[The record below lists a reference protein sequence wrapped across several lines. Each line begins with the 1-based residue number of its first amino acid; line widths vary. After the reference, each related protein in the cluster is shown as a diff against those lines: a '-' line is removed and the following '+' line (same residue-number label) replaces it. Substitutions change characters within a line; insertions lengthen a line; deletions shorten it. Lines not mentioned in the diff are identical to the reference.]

1 MGSFHSSSKG
11 YLSQVSLLHHMV
23 GRKEKVYGQNWH
35 PIEAQS
41 ESGARFSLGKI
52 QLFCPV
58 CGSPKVGPYGTHGRK
73 NTRIE
78 TFQCKNR
85 KCPHLKNHK
94 VGKQFV
100 LTTSYQFKELI
111 FGKLKAL
118 YEDLLKD
125 GAKNKTIAKKY
136 GISESQVSA
145 LRTEIESAIDKLN
158 GLDILVLTPQPDTAV
173 AIDETFLKIEGTSIY
188 IIIATGYTSH
198 KTLGIKVSKSRS
210 EEDIREVF
218 NEAEMN
224 TKHNI
229 STISSDALNATQ
241 AMAKNLNREITH
253 IIHPHKKPFKKAIIR
268 HYTYENNERI
278 TTTIGVKSNFFKKR
292 SKRQFRYMEARTD
305 LTPKVKKKLGR
316 PKGSKTK
323 KRHKQPRTKK
333 KRGRKGLYTVFEKG
347 TIGYAII
354 DPYRDKLKIGKGL
367 SRPVGAG
374 LNATLKL
381 YHQMSI
387 QNNLAENINSILRAI
402 IRLRGPKTIKSV
414 ERRIRA
420 TLKIRNHPEILD
432 EVRIMRQVRG
442 DFLMNNLKLIECA
455 DLLDRGIIM

>member
-1 MGSFHSSSKG
+1 
-11 YLSQVSLLHHMV
+11 MV
-23 GRKEKVYGQNWH
+23 GRRKKDYGPLWRL
-35 PIEAQS
+35 IEAQS
-41 ESGARFSLGKI
+41 ESGARFPLGKM
-52 QLFCPV
+52 QLFCPA
-58 CGSPKVGPYGTHGRK
+58 CGSPKVGPYGTHGRES
-73 NTRIE
+73 TRVE
-78 TFQCKNR
+78 TFQCKNG
-85 KCPHLKNHK
+85 KCPHLKKYK
-94 VGKQFV
+94 VGKQFI

-111 FGKLKAL
+111 YGKLKAL

-145 LRTEIESAIDKLN
+145 LRNEIESAIDKLN
-158 GLDILVLTPQPDTAV
+158 GLDSLVLIPQPDTAV

-188 IIIATGYTSH
+188 IIIATGYTSQ
-198 KTLGIKVSKSRS
+198 KTLGIKVSNSRS

-218 NEAEMN
+218 NEAEIN
-224 TKHNI
+224 TEHNI

-253 IIHPHKKPFKKAIIR
+253 VIHPHKKPFKKAIIR

-292 SKRQFRYMEARTD
+292 GKRQFRYMEARTD
-305 LTPKVKKKLGR
+305 LTPKVKKKRGR
-316 PKGSKTK
+316 PKGAKTK
-323 KRHKQPRTKK
+323 KKCKTPRTKK
-333 KRGRKGLYTVFEKG
+333 IRGRKGLYTVFEKG
-347 TIGYAII
+347 AISYATI
-354 DPYRDKLKIGKGL
+354 DPYRDKLKIGKRL
-367 SRPVGAG
+367 SRPVATG

-381 YHQMSI
+381 FPLMSI

-402 IRLRGPKTIKSV
+402 IRLRGPKTIESV

-442 DFLMNNLKLIECA
+442 DFLINNLKLIECA

>member
-1 MGSFHSSSKG
+1 
-11 YLSQVSLLHHMV
+11 MV
-23 GRKEKVYGQNWH
+23 GRRNKIYGSLWRLV
-35 PIEAQS
+35 EAQN

-52 QLFCPV
+52 QLFCPA
-58 CGSPKVGPYGTHGRK
+58 CGSPRVGPYGTHRRE
-73 NTRIE
+73 NTRVE
-78 TFQCKNR
+78 NFQCKNR
-85 KCPHLKNHK
+85 KCSHLKKHK
-94 VGKQFV
+94 TGKQFV
-100 LTTSYQFKELI
+100 LTTSYQFRELI

-158 GLDILVLTPQPDTAV
+158 GLDTLVLAPQPDTAV

-188 IIIATGYTSH
+188 VIIATGYTSH

-218 NEAEMN
+218 DEAEGN
-224 TKHNI
+224 TEHNI
-229 STISSDALNATQ
+229 STVSSDALNATQ
-241 AMAKNLNREITH
+241 AALKNLNREITH

-268 HYTYENNERI
+268 HYSYENNERI

-292 SKRQFRYMEARTD
+292 GKRQFRYMEARTD
-305 LTPKVKKKLGR
+305 LTPKITKKRGR

-323 KRHKQPRTKK
+323 KRRKKPMTKK
-333 KRGRKGLYTVFEKG
+333 KRGRKGLYSVFEKG
-347 TIGYAII
+347 TIGYATI
-354 DPYRDKLKIGKGL
+354 DPYRDKLKLGKGL

-381 YHQMSI
+381 FPLMSI

-402 IRLRGPKTIKSV
+402 IRLRGPKTIESV

-420 TLKIRNHPEILD
+420 TLKVRNHPEILD
-432 EVRIMRQVRG
+432 EVRITRQVRG
-442 DFLMNNLKLIECA
+442 DFLINNLKLIECA
-455 DLLDRGIIM
+455 DLLERGIIM

>member
-1 MGSFHSSSKG
+1 
-11 YLSQVSLLHHMV
+11 MV
-23 GRKEKVYGQNWH
+23 GRRKKDYEPLWR
-35 PIEAQS
+35 PIKAQG
-41 ESGARFSLGKI
+41 ESGARFPLGKI
-52 QLFCPV
+52 QLFCPA
-58 CGSPKVGPYGTHGRK
+58 CGSPKIGPYGTHGRES
-73 NTRIE
+73 TRVE
-78 TFQCKNR
+78 TFQCKNG
-85 KCPHLKNHK
+85 KCLHLKNHK

-111 FGKLKAL
+111 YGKLKAL

-145 LRTEIESAIDKLN
+145 LRDEIESAIDKLN
-158 GLDILVLTPQPDTAV
+158 GLDSLVLIPQPDTAV

-188 IIIATGYTSH
+188 IIIATGYTSQ

-218 NEAEMN
+218 NEAEIN
-224 TKHNI
+224 TEHNI

-253 IIHPHKKPFKKAIIR
+253 VIHPHKKPFKKAIIR

-292 SKRQFRYMEARTD
+292 GKRQFRYMEARTD
-305 LTPKVKKKLGR
+305 LTPKIKKKLGR

-323 KRHKQPRTKK
+323 KRRKKPRTKK

-347 TIGYAII
+347 AIGYATI
-354 DPYRDKLKIGKGL
+354 DPYRDKIKVGKKL
-367 SRPVGAG
+367 SRPVAAG

-381 YHQMSI
+381 FPLMSI

-402 IRLRGPKTIKSV
+402 IRLRGPKTIESV

-420 TLKIRNHPEILD
+420 TLKIRNHPEILE
-432 EVRIMRQVRG
+432 EVRITRQVRG
-442 DFLMNNLKLIECA
+442 DFLMNNLKITEYA
-455 DLLDRGIIM
+455 DLLERGIIM